1 MTNHAVRVCLQSG
14 TCQNIKIDPI
24 GTFFRYANRAY
35 PFGTDTNITKTEVI
49 E

>member
-1 MTNHAVRVCLQSG
+1 MTNHAVRVHVRGG

-24 GTFFRYANRAY
+24 GTLFRYANRVHSKD
-35 PFGTDTNITKTEVI
+35 TDITYAEVI

>member
-1 MTNHAVRVCLQSG
+1 MTNHAVRVRLQSD
-14 TCQNIKIDPI
+14 TCQNIEIDSI
-24 GTFFRYANRAY
+24 GTLFRYANKVY